1 MQAFIPC
8 TGIVRGFFYFLPMD
22 CVLRLRKVEF
32 CHFFRQHL
40 TLGRVWYIIDVNI
53 LINSQVNVDVYAF
66 TLERTI
72 FMKHKKA
79 AALISCIAM
88 AFSLCSCSLPFIG
101 STEEEEQPD
110 VSELLSQIESLEHD
124 VSSLKAETVPDI
136 KIKNKEDYLNG
147 KNNPAVSEAVAE
159 KEKVMADLPA
169 TIIIKDK
176 EYSTELTSL
185 TLSNMDLTDED
196 IVELKYMVNLTE
208 LQIYQ
213 NNITDL
219 SPLKGLTELKNL
231 SLFKNKVE
239 DLSPLAGL
247 VGLESLYLRSNNI
260 SDISPLDGM
269 VHLRALDLS
278 DNNVSD
284 ISPLT
289 NLKQLELLR
298 LNDNNINSITALSG
312 MDKMIGLHLQN
323 NDISDITPLTTMGD
337 LNELYLEN
345 NSIGSIEPLMSLTSL
360 QWLKISNNPITNI
373 RPAAS
378 LIMLKKLY
386 MQGLDIPAEDIDY
399 LAEQLPD
406 CTFVC

>member
-1 MQAFIPC
+1 
-8 TGIVRGFFYFLPMD
+8 MD
-22 CVLRLRKVEF
+22 RVLRLREVEF

-40 TLGRVWYIIDVNI
+40 TLGRVWYIIDVNV

-72 FMKHKKA
+72 FMRHKKA

-88 AFSLCSCSLPFIG
+88 AFSLCSCSLPFTG

-110 VSELLSQIESLEHD
+110 VSELQSQIESLEHD

-147 KNNPAVSEAVAE
+147 KDNPAVSEAVAE

-169 TIIIKDK
+169 TVIIKGK

-185 TLSNMDLTDED
+185 TLSNMDLNDED

-260 SDISPLDGM
+260 SDISPLDGL

-312 MDKMIGLHLQN
+312 MNKMIGLHLQN

-386 MQGLDIPAEDIDY
+386 MQGLDIPAEDMDY

-406 CTFVC
+406 CTFVY